1 MRIRNIASAIAVLV
15 TLTACD
21 TLPTAP
27 TNQASARTLS
37 ASRAAS
43 RSATPSASSPACKG
57 AIVEDRARNW
67 PWAHST
73 KSDFF
78 APPPGGMAEW
88 LQLQGESI
96 GVASVSELQ
105 DYYCGD

>member
-27 TNQASARTLS
+27 TNQPSARTLS

-43 RSATPSASSPACKG
+43 RDAAPPASTAACKG
-57 AIVEDRARNW
+57 ATVEDIARKW
-67 PWAHST
+67 PWAHSG

-78 APPPGGMAEW
+78 APPPGGMALW
-88 LQLQGESI
+88 IQLQGEDI
-96 GVASVSELQ
+96 GVSSVSALQ
-105 DYYCGD
+105 DYFCGD